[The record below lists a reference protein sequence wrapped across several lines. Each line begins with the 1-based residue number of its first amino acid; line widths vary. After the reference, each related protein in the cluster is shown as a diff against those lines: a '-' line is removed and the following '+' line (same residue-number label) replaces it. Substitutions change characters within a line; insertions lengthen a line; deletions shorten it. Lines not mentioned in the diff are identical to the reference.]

1 MDTTREMAVSSRGIL
16 CAEVLTAAQEQQLKL
31 LEPVRTIAVM
41 IITSLMNVSL
51 LYL

>member
-16 CAEVLTAAQEQQLKL
+16 CAEVLTTAEPQQLKGL
-31 LEPVRTIAVM
+31 ALVQTIAVM
-41 IITSLMNVSL
+41 IITSSLNVSL